1 MFDIF
6 IKKSQLTV
14 DCFTCNPALYEY
26 FPMSNSNKN
35 YPEWWKNLNATF
47 ISESNSGIHHS
58 IPTLKRCDALLGLYN
73 QGFCMSM
80 WSDLIIE
87 TNQQG
92 EFRYQYSS
100 DENAP
105 LVSHSRKQLG
115 PGFNDL
121 IHVKMISPWLVEEKK
136 GVQFLY
142 TGASWNQINRLFE
155 WNIVPG
161 VVDFKNQSSTHVNF
175 FLPIKETRIE
185 LSAGETIVHII
196 PLSDKKIELK
206 NHLISLE
213 EWNKKHLRYS
223 YMSSFVGRFK
233 KNAKRG

>member
-6 IKKSQLTV
+6 IKKSRLTV

-26 FPMSNSNKN
+26 FPISNANKN
-35 YPEWWKNLNATF
+35 YPDWWKNLNATF
-47 ISESNSGIHHS
+47 ISESNSGIRHD

-73 QGFCMSM
+73 RGFCMSM

-87 TNQQG
+87 TNKQG

-105 LVSHSRKQLG
+105 LVSHSRQQLG
-115 PGFNDL
+115 PGFDDL
-121 IHVKMISPWLVEEKK
+121 IHVKIISPWLVEEKK

-142 TGASWNQINRLFE
+142 TGASWNQIDRLFD

-161 VVDFKNQSSTHVNF
+161 IVDFKNQSSTHVNF
-175 FLPIKETRIE
+175 FLPIKENRIE
-185 LSAGETIVHII
+185 FSAGETIVHII
-196 PLSDKKIELK
+196 PLSDKKIEIK
-206 NHLISLE
+206 NHLISFE

-223 YMSSFVGRFK
+223 YMSSFTGRFK
-233 KNAKRG
+233 KNAKR